1 MKVMKKYNG
10 HLIGN
15 VEDGS
20 IAQELNIEKGDYL
33 LKINDQ
39 ELEDVF
45 DYQYLVQDDHLDVLI
60 RKADGEEWLLDIDK
74 DFDEDLGIEFEIT
87 VSFASSIRCPRE
99 LEIHFILRMMIQDFP
114 SYRGIM

>member
-1 MKVMKKYNG
+1 MNKYKG

-15 VEDGS
+15 VEPGS
-20 IAQELNIEKGDYL
+20 IAEELNIEKGDIL

-45 DYQYLVQDDHLDVLI
+45 DFQYLVQDEHLDVLI

-74 DFDEDLGIEFEIT
+74 DYDEDLGIEFENGLMDDYRSCSNKCI
-87 VSFASSIRCPRE
+87 FRSSCVFYFNI
-99 LEIHFILRMMIQDFP
+99 
-114 SYRGIM
+114 